1 MVCNEKNLEKFYWRY
16 NVMERA
22 YKIFTTI
29 LYCIGA
35 IIMAIV
41 FVLMVK
47 ATLGFTIF
55 GIIASII
62 VCVGLVLGAVM
73 YTILTIEEIKD

>member
-1 MVCNEKNLEKFYWRY
+1 
-16 NVMERA
+16 MERA

-41 FVLMVK
+41 FVLMVE
-47 ATLGFTIF
+47 ASLGFTIF
-55 GIIASII
+55 GVIASII
-62 VCVGLVLGAVM
+62 ACVGLVLTAVM
-73 YTILTIEEIKD
+73 YTVYTIEEIKD

>member
-1 MVCNEKNLEKFYWRY
+1 
-16 NVMERA
+16 MERA

-47 ATLGFTIF
+47 TTLGFTIF

-62 VCVGLVLGAVM
+62 ICVGLVLAAVG
-73 YTILTIEEIKD
+73 YTIYTIEEIKD

>member
-1 MVCNEKNLEKFYWRY
+1 
-16 NVMERA
+16 MERA
-22 YKIFTTI
+22 FKIFTTI

-47 ATLGFTIF
+47 TTLGFTII
-55 GIIASII
+55 GVIASII
-62 VCVGLVLGAVM
+62 ICVGLVLAAVG
-73 YTILTIEEIKD
+73 YTIYTIEEIKD

>member
-1 MVCNEKNLEKFYWRY
+1 
-16 NVMERA
+16 MERA
-22 YKIFTTI
+22 FKIFTTI

-47 ATLGFTIF
+47 ATLGFTIL
-55 GIIASII
+55 GVIASII
-62 VCVGLVLGAVM
+62 ICVGLVLAAVG
-73 YTILTIEEIKD
+73 YTIYTIEKIKD

>member
-1 MVCNEKNLEKFYWRY
+1 
-16 NVMERA
+16 MERA
-22 YKIFTTI
+22 FKIFTTI

-47 ATLGFTIF
+47 ATLGFTIL
-55 GIIASII
+55 GVIASII
-62 VCVGLVLGAVM
+62 ICVGLVLAAVG
-73 YTILTIEEIKD
+73 YTIYTIEEIKD